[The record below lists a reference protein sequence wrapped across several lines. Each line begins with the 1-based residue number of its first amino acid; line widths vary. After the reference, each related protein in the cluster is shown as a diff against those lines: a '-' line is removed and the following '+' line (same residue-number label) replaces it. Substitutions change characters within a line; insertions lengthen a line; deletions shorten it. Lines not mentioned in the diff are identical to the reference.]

1 MPDFESFIN
10 FDQSELDIIK
20 NLSPFNYPVFH
31 KWRINNDIPHLEVLF
46 KAYHYLNKCYKV
58 LCHDPKCDGERL
70 FNVQIKLAHICLVG
84 GDEIRSLS
92 IYQESLNRNERLFSQ
107 SFGAYFGLGVTYFQL
122 KQFTLASEAF
132 LKHLFLFE
140 DELASVNAH
149 CYLGLIYQ
157 LQFNFNR
164 AVKHLS
170 IAQSFSKEGY
180 VLSKE
185 EIRFSI
191 AHCYECAG
199 DSDKARSEYK
209 NILDELSNNIPS
221 TVQAAIYRQLG
232 WLNYKSGNIK
242 EASELLEKSQ
252 TINPNCG
259 RTAYFLGRLN
269 SEAKDKAHFAFTQY
283 RQSFDKGESEADT
296 WCSIGVLYRQQE
308 QTIDAL
314 QAFTSSLRIDPKH
327 SITWYNLGDLYEKH
341 LNFHDALECYKTAVG
356 FDFIEKEKVKKR
368 IAVLEK
374 ELQFVSP
381 EQLAQNSAQVVKPP
395 PLKEAMQLALPT
407 EISNSIR
414 KAIDKRI
421 FSHFEGG
428 VLWTS
433 PELLIYTMKRSGH
446 NIQTN
451 CDIHVNENLKQILS
465 YNKDLLESSELQALR
480 LIEETFPKYRQN
492 NIYDY
497 GFSEIKCSELRN
509 AFEEVKTE
517 YIDNVH
523 DPKLKDEGN
532 SKEDANLKFG
542 PMDYMIRK
550 DQDNNVSSSQDEFP
564 SYFSLLTEASI
575 PLSTTSNEILKIV
588 GVRATNLS
596 EFTPIYKENEMI
608 KLFDTPNEDLTSSQ
622 LTPATPLLQVETTRE
637 AHSIELQNFCYNAS
651 PITCIR
657 GLTSTL
663 KIDLG
668 LFSTKTLLETVPNH
682 DVEVRTQYLFP
693 PDVNTNHAGE
703 KSWEY
708 YSKKSFTKVT
718 QYAKYQAESFKR
730 SMKEETEK
738 LKNIP
743 AGRYNT
749 QNNLDGEHSAPPTK
763 RKKNSLA
770 KEPQQEVKP
779 SNIPMKMLKFGTNVD
794 LSDPKIFQSQ
804 LKEIAKLP
812 AFCRLEASC
821 NALTHIDHC
830 IFGMNTVQLYMKVPG
845 ARTPAH
851 QENNNFASVNI
862 NTGPGEC
869 VWYGVAYEYFPRIER
884 MCRKRGIDF
893 LKGSWW
899 PAVED
904 LLEAKVPVY
913 KFTQKAGDLVFVNSG
928 CIHWVESKAWC
939 NNIAWN
945 VGPMTSFQMKTAFF
959 SHEWNRLNGFKSLVP
974 LQHMC
979 WQFAKN
985 VRFTNSKLYKMIRNV
1000 LVKSLAYQ
1008 KMLLD
1013 YLGTQNKMPKSQPR
1027 DKNEVTHYCTL
1038 CEIEVFNIL
1047 FVKENQG
1054 GVYNVFCAN
1063 CSRKSNQQFDE
1074 FIVLQQI
1081 SLESL
1086 CETFDLFQLHPTK
1099 HPLISDFD
1107 DLIDK
1112 GKTDVNG
1119 EFFVQG
1125 AHKEITPID
1134 PKINIYHRCNDWFPI
1149 PFCKKKFTI
1158 KIPNQYISQGDTPK
1172 SIYMAGSLELSGEFP
1187 GQSRDCIH

>member
-1 MPDFESFIN
+1 MLDFGTLIAFN
-10 FDQSELDIIK
+10 QSELDTIK
-20 NLSPFNYPVFH
+20 SLSSFSFPVFH
-31 KWRINNDIPHLEVLF
+31 KYRTENDVGQLEVLF
-46 KAYHYLNKCYKV
+46 KAYHYLNKCYSI
-58 LCHDPKCDGERL
+58 LSNDPKFDQTKL
-70 FNVQIKLAHICLVG
+70 FNLEMKLAHLCLVG
-84 GDEIRSLS
+84 GDEVRSLS
-92 IYQESLNRNERLFSQ
+92 IYQTLLNKNETLFSK
-107 SFGAYFGLGVTYFQL
+107 SFGAFFGLGITYFQL
-122 KQFTLASEAF
+122 KQFKFASEAF
-132 LKHLFLFE
+132 LKHLFIFE
-140 DELASVNAH
+140 DEAVSVNAH

-157 LQFNFNR
+157 LQFDFNK
-164 AVKHLS
+164 AVKHFT
-170 IAQSFSKEGY
+170 IAQNFSKEGY

-199 DSDKARSEYK
+199 DSERARREYK
-209 NILDELSNNIPS
+209 NILDELPNNIPS

-232 WLNYKSGNIK
+232 WLNFKAGKIK

-252 TINPNCG
+252 IINPNCG

-308 QTIDAL
+308 QTVDAL
-314 QAFTSSLRIDPKH
+314 QAFTSSLRLDPKH

-356 FDFIEKEKVKKR
+356 FDFKEKEKVKKR

-381 EQLAQNSAQVVKPP
+381 EQLAQNSAQLIKPP
-395 PLKEAMQLALPT
+395 PLKEAMQLTLPT
-407 EISNSIR
+407 EIRHTIQ
-414 KAIDKRI
+414 KAINKRI
-421 FSHFEGG
+421 TTHFEGG
-428 VLWTS
+428 ILWTS
-433 PELLIYTMKRSGH
+433 PELLLYTMKRAGH
-446 NIQTN
+446 NIQLPN
-451 CDIHVNENLKQILS
+451 DIRISENLKHILS
-465 YNKDLLESSELQALR
+465 YNKDLLETSELQALR
-480 LIEETFPKYRQN
+480 LIEEAFPKYRKN
-492 NIYDY
+492 NIYNY
-497 GFSEIKCSELRN
+497 GLSQIKCSEISN
-509 AFEEVKTE
+509 DFKDIKTE
-517 YIDNVH
+517 YVDESSNV
-523 DPKLKDEGN
+523 GN
-532 SKEDANLKFG
+532 IKNDTETNNESDVKMEPLE
-542 PMDYMIRK
+542 YILQK
-550 DQDNNVSSSQDEFP
+550 DQDCNVSSTQDEFP
-564 SYFSLLTEASI
+564 SYFSLLSGVSI
-575 PLSTTSNEILKIV
+575 PLSSTSDEVIKAASL
-588 GVRATNLS
+588 RSTNLS
-596 EFTPIYKENEMI
+596 EYVPIYKENEMV
-608 KLFDTPNEDLTSSQ
+608 KLFEIPSEELSSSQ
-622 LTPATPLLQVETTRE
+622 LTPPTPLLQVETVRE

-682 DVEVRTQYLFP
+682 DVEVRTQYKFP
-693 PDVNTNHAGE
+693 YDVNTNHAGE

-708 YSKKSFTKVT
+708 YSKRSFTNVMS
-718 QYAKYQAESFKR
+718 YAKYQAESFKK

-743 AGRYNT
+743 SGKYNN
-749 QNNLDGEHSAPPTK
+749 QGNNDNEHSGPQPTK
-763 RKKNSLA
+763 RKKTSMS
-770 KEPQQEVKP
+770 KEPHQEVKP
-779 SNIPMKMLKFGTNVD
+779 SNIPMKTIKFGTNVD
-794 LSDPKIFQSQ
+794 LSDPKVFSNQ
-804 LKEIAKLP
+804 LKELGKLP

-821 NALTHIDHC
+821 NALTHIDHI

-851 QENNNFASVNI
+851 QENNNFASINI

-869 VWYGVAYEYFPRIER
+869 VWYGVAYEYFPKVER
-884 MCRKRGIDF
+884 MCRKRGVDF

-899 PAVED
+899 PAIDD

-913 KFTQKAGDLVFVNSG
+913 KFIQKAGDLVFVNCG
-928 CIHWVESKAWC
+928 CIHWVESTGWC

-985 VRFTNSKLYKMIRNV
+985 VRFTNSKLYKMIRTV
-1000 LVKSLAYQ
+1000 LIKSISYQ

-1013 YLGTQNKMPKSQPR
+1013 YLGTLSKIPKSQPR
-1027 DKNEVTHYCTL
+1027 DKNEITHYCSL

-1074 FIVLQQI
+1074 FIVLQQTP
-1081 SLESL
+1081 LETL
-1086 CETFDLFQLHPTK
+1086 CEIFDLFQLYPTK
-1099 HPLISDFD
+1099 HPLI
-1107 DLIDK
+1107 
-1112 GKTDVNG
+1112 
-1119 EFFVQG
+1119 
-1125 AHKEITPID
+1125 
-1134 PKINIYHRCNDWFPI
+1134 C
-1149 PFCKKKFTI
+1149 
-1158 KIPNQYISQGDTPK
+1158 
-1172 SIYMAGSLELSGEFP
+1172 
-1187 GQSRDCIH
+1187 